1 MTDRLKEKPDLEK
14 PGEKGHHAF
23 GFTYDDTGETSEVEA
38 PNGWTMQRV
47 IDEAYEELGET
58 AKPDDRV
65 EFTGSQGA
73 AVMTSDL
80 RSMKVKDFVES
91 RISTDGQFHIVS
103 KPGGA
108 AL

>member
-1 MTDRLKEKPDLEK
+1 MTDRLKEKPDREK
-14 PGEKGHHAF
+14 DGGEGHHAF
-23 GFTYDDTGETSEVEA
+23 AFTYDDTGETTEVEA

-73 AVMTSDL
+73 AVMTAEL
-80 RSMKVKDFVES
+80 RAMKVKDFVER
-91 RISTDGQFHIVS
+91 RISTDSQFHIVS

-108 AL
+108 AS